1 MKIILRNLK
10 AKDINERYISWFK
23 DHEVTRFLEASN
35 ITIEDSINYLN
46 YGISTKTY
54 YLFAICVGKNNLHI
68 GNVKIGPIKK
78 KYGVSDLV
86 TFIGDKKYWG
96 KSLGSKSI
104 LLARDLG
111 FKEAGI
117 RKFSASIDSLNIASI
132 NAYTKAGFQIESK
145 INNYFM
151 HNNNNKIIF
160 SNKLFVGCEN
170 KNFSQKKLLNWN
182 PLNE

>member
-1 MKIILRNLK
+1 M
-10 AKDINERYISWFK
+10 
-23 DHEVTRFLEASN
+23 
-35 ITIEDSINYLN
+35 
-46 YGISTKTY
+46 
-54 YLFAICVGKNNLHI
+54 
-68 GNVKIGPIKK
+68 
-78 KYGVSDLV
+78 
-86 TFIGDKKYWG
+86 G
-96 KSLGSKSI
+96 KSLGAKSI
-104 LLARDLG
+104 LLAKDLG

-170 KNFSQKKLLNWN
+170 KNFSQKIIKLEL
-182 PLNE
+182 